1 MSRECSPGKQAARA
15 LCAPAPPH
23 AAHCGPRGQLA
34 LPGPSCQ
41 GDSGFPAE
49 KCPLNCALERLWR
62 LSPRPSRGHRASA
75 TDPRGAVVGG
85 HAGPGARPAPPTG
98 GAPAGARSPLASRP
112 RARAA
117 LRPVGAA
124 LPPATARWRP
134 VGTRYLRGPLPGG
147 RGAPAGSQPAAGPGP
162 AGERLRSGAVAPER
176 PACGGGAGSVPRRP
190 PRTPTAWRPRL
201 QGTPFV
207 HPGMARAWLRLAS
220 RPLQVTFLEPGD
232 LLQGAG
238 HVSQSRS
245 PRDLGWFPRVS

>member
-62 LSPRPSRGHRASA
+62 LSPCPSRGHRASA

-147 RGAPAGSQPAAGPGP
+147 RGAPGRQSARLRVRPGWRASQERGRRPRAACVRRGRGGRAQAPTADSHGLAPPAAGHPVCAPRHGTGLAAARFGAAPGNF
-162 AGERLRSGAVAPER
+162 
-176 PACGGGAGSVPRRP
+176 
-190 PRTPTAWRPRL
+190 PRTR
-201 QGTPFV
+201 
-207 HPGMARAWLRLAS
+207 
-220 RPLQVTFLEPGD
+220 
-232 LLQGAG
+232 
-238 HVSQSRS
+238 
-245 PRDLGWFPRVS
+245 

>member
-147 RGAPAGSQPAAGPGP
+147 RGAPGRQSAHRRVRPGWRASQERGRRPRAACVRRGRGVRAQAPTADSHGLAPPAAGHPVCAPRHGTGLAAARFGAAPGNF
-162 AGERLRSGAVAPER
+162 
-176 PACGGGAGSVPRRP
+176 
-190 PRTPTAWRPRL
+190 PRTR
-201 QGTPFV
+201 
-207 HPGMARAWLRLAS
+207 
-220 RPLQVTFLEPGD
+220 
-232 LLQGAG
+232 
-238 HVSQSRS
+238 
-245 PRDLGWFPRVS
+245 